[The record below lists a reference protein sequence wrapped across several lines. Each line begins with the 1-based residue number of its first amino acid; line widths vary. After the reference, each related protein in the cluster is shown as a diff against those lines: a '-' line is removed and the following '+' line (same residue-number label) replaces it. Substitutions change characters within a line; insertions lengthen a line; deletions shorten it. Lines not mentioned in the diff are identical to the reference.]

1 MSQKGEAPPW
11 AMGLQKA
18 PKTPGKLFPVPA
30 VNPQPSSILAQNP
43 GVLDQKTPPCSQSCP
58 NPRCLCPFSPNRVQC
73 HGFRV
78 GFWGGMGGKGNFLP
92 FFFPPSPLVLAE
104 SFQPGGQL
112 PDELQLRV
120 IHLFGAILSGSKVFL
135 GWGQGQRGHGGVPTA
150 LPNPHCPPY
159 GVGYIGT
166 GWGEG
171 NQDPAP
177 SLSCSKQDSGL
188 ELSRN

>member
-1 MSQKGEAPPW
+1 MP
-11 AMGLQKA
+11 
-18 PKTPGKLFPVPA
+18 LFPQQGPA
-30 VNPQPSSILAQNP
+30 PRIP
-43 GVLDQKTPPCSQSCP
+43 GRVLGWDGWK
-58 NPRCLCPFSPNRVQC
+58 RE
-73 HGFRV
+73 
-78 GFWGGMGGKGNFLP
+78 FLP

-135 GWGQGQRGHGGVPTA
+135 GWGRGQRGHGGVPTA

-177 SLSCSKQDSGL
+177 SLSCSKQGIEPELNSLTSKNLLGSRLEITAWVTPSIHPKKKTKMRVKIKSSPGRSAPGRIRAPWVDNSVPSTRGL
-188 ELSRN
+188 

>member
-58 NPRCLCPFSPNRVQC
+58 NPRCLCPFSPNRVQR

-78 GFWGGMGGKGNFLP
+78 GFWGGMGGKGNSCP
-92 FFFPPSPLVLAE
+92 FFFPHRPLSLQRASSPAG
-104 SFQPGGQL
+104 SSPTSSS
-112 PDELQLRV
+112 
-120 IHLFGAILSGSKVFL
+120 SGSSTSSGPSSPGPRYFWDGDGDRGDTGGSPRLCQTLTAPPMGL
-135 GWGQGQRGHGGVPTA
+135 GTSARA
-150 LPNPHCPPY
+150 
-159 GVGYIGT
+159 
-166 GWGEG
+166 GERETKT
-171 NQDPAP
+171 QPQA
-177 SLSCSKQDSGL
+177 
-188 ELSRN
+188 